1 MGEKIKTHKQRNKQI
16 KWSCTTRSVFLGSLL
31 ISQAEIVGF
40 FQDGKT
46 LMGRGQVV
54 GRNGWGRTSGPL
66 GLGHVGLLLLR
77 GVLKISR
84 SAGHS
89 GLRGAREKAA
99 LLLPDSGTLR
109 EGSACTPKPGGARSA
124 LRKCAAPRG
133 SLVPGLTGS
142 GRRSHQPLAWKRK
155 KSRCG
160 KMGSGD
166 LGWLVVSKLDNS
178 ALSALSG
185 EHAPRRLLI
194 LMQFEDTAPGLL
206 PSHGRFREAQSCG
219 VLSHSQ

>member
-16 KWSCTTRSVFLGSLL
+16 KWSCTTPSVFLGSLL

-54 GRNGWGRTSGPL
+54 GRNGWGRTSGHL

-77 GVLKISR
+77 GVLKVSR

-142 GRRSHQPLAWKRK
+142 GRA
-155 KSRCG
+155 
-160 KMGSGD
+160 
-166 LGWLVVSKLDNS
+166 VSS
-178 ALSALSG
+178 AFGIEKEEIS
-185 EHAPRRLLI
+185 
-194 LMQFEDTAPGLL
+194 MW
-206 PSHGRFREAQSCG
+206 
-219 VLSHSQ
+219 